1 MGVHASS
8 GINLNE
14 LATLPGVKD
23 TLQFFTREKT
33 WINEIHLQCCR
44 VPAPTFMEQERAAW
58 FLEQGLQR
66 VIITL
71 GAEGALLATREKTE
85 RIPSCRVDAKDTT
98 GAGDAFI
105 GSFAVFLAE
114 GLPEAEAVALACKYA
129 ALSTTK
135 VGTQKSFPSRA
146 DFEQRFRAAD
156 PT

>member
-1 MGVHASS
+1 
-8 GINLNE
+8 LKE
-14 LATLPGVKD
+14 
-23 TLQFFTREKT
+23 
-33 WINEIHLQCCR
+33 C
-44 VPAPTFMEQERAAW
+44 AAW
-58 FLEQGLQR
+58 FLEQGIQR

-71 GAEGALLATREKTE
+71 GAEGALLVTREKTE
-85 RIPSCRVDAKDTT
+85 RIPSYRVDAKDTT

-114 GLPEAEAVALACKYA
+114 GLPETEAVAHACKYA
-129 ALSTTK
+129 AMSTTK